1 MTSYSSSSEYIKIR
15 LVRKTSNRLNNVNSS
30 NVFPRKEGTS
40 NDHYNI
46 YMFSRTIN
54 EDVFDI
60 QPKSLKVGLVLFVFP
75 CLELYKS
82 TSLVCSTSCH
92 SVQTLLRS
100 KVIES
105 KVDLLPNLARP
116 QVTFLHGYFDQ
127 QHNNQAN

>member
-60 QPKSLKVGLVLFVFP
+60 SLKIGLVLFVFR

-92 SVQTLLRS
+92 SVQTLVRS
-100 KVIES
+100 TVIEF
-105 KVDLLPNLARP
+105 KVDLLPKLARP
-116 QVTFLHGYFDQ
+116 QITFLHRYFD
-127 QHNNQAN
+127 